1 MLPTHDVP
9 CPHCGK
15 ALYSAVS
22 LDDGFNPLTPESPK
36 VEAEGSGFYMRCPHC
51 AKRVQMERLTAE
63 GREAFRL
70 AGGANRRVN
79 DSRP

>member
-22 LDDGFNPLTPESPK
+22 LEDGIDAGAAESPK
-36 VEAEGSGFYMRCPHC
+36 VEHDERGWYMACPHC
-51 AKRVQMERLTAE
+51 AKRVAMERLTAGRAE
-63 GREAFRL
+63 AWKVAREAR
-70 AGGANRRVN
+70 A
-79 DSRP
+79 

>member
-22 LDDGFNPLTPESPK
+22 LENGVDAGAVESPK
-36 VEAEGSGFYMRCPHC
+36 VERDTRGYYMNCPHC
-51 AKRVQMERLTAE
+51 SKRVAMEHMTKGNAE
-63 GREAFRL
+63 AWKP
-70 AGGANRRVN
+70 ANAA
-79 DSRP
+79 RP

>member
-22 LDDGFNPLTPESPK
+22 LDNGVDAGAVESPQ
-36 VEAEGSGFYMRCPHC
+36 VEADAQGFHMNCPHC
-51 AKRVQMERLTAE
+51 GTRIRMERMVVGAAE
-63 GREAFRL
+63 AW
-70 AGGANRRVN
+70 
-79 DSRP
+79 RPVTPL